1 MALHLTSGEIN
12 MIPLNRSIF
21 RPLRGVA
28 ARCLLAAVPL
38 AIAPAAHAGY
48 KLTIITDPT
57 GTGFINTL
65 GINDSGTVAG
75 FDNAVTNQGFTL
87 TLPSSF
93 TTVNFPGAAS
103 TMVTGINATGDLSGI
118 WVDGSG
124 VNHGFTDIGGTFTT
138 VDNPASTVFNQ
149 ALGINNSDE
158 TVGYYAPTIS
168 GSPGDVSYSQKGGV
182 FTAITGLPTNFN
194 NQAVGINSDP
204 TPWIV
209 GFYQPD
215 AALATSYGYLDAGGT
230 ITTIDPFGST
240 FTQALGV
247 NNSGEI
253 VGFYVDPTTGLQD
266 GYIDNGGVFT
276 SFDPYGSVSTTI
288 NGVNNLGDIV
298 GFYTTASDTVVGF
311 VGTPVPEPSTWAM
324 LLAGFAG
331 LGFLGYRK
339 TLKATAAA

>member
-1 MALHLTSGEIN
+1 
-12 MIPLNRSIF
+12 MIPLNRSKNTVF
-21 RPLRGVA
+21 RPLRGIA

-48 KLTIITDPT
+48 NLTYVADPT
-57 GTGFINTL
+57 GTGLINLL
-65 GINDSGTVAG
+65 GINDSMTIAG
-75 FDNAVTNQGFTL
+75 FDNGVTNQGFTL

-124 VNHGFTDIGGTFTT
+124 VNHGFTDIGGTFKT

-158 TVGYYAPTIS
+158 TVGYYTTNPT
-168 GSPGDVSYSQKGGV
+168 GAPGDVSYSQAGGV

-194 NQAVGINSDP
+194 NQAVGINSAA

-215 AALATSYGYLDAGGT
+215 SALATSYGYLDVGGT
-230 ITTIDPFGST
+230 ITTIDPFGAT

-247 NNSGEI
+247 NNLGEI
-253 VGFYVDPTTGLQD
+253 VGFYVDNSTGVQH
-266 GYIDNGGVFT
+266 GYVDNGGVFT
-276 SFDPYGSVSTTI
+276 SFDPYGSASTTI

-298 GFYTTASDTVVGF
+298 GFYTNPTTDSVIGF
-311 VGTPVPEPSTWAM
+311 VGTPVPEASTWAM

-331 LGFLGYRK
+331 LGFLGCRK
-339 TLKATAAA
+339 TLKGTAAA